1 MISILSI
8 ITPML
13 APAET
18 VLAALSTDWGKY
30 VGHFIIDVL
39 ATLATLYAQR
49 FFTLP
54 WHRFLVWLVLSIF
67 VTVSTVNLVG

>member
-1 MISILSI
+1 M
-8 ITPML
+8 
-13 APAET
+13 PASPET
-18 VLAALSTDWGKY
+18 VLAALSTDFDKY

-49 FFTLP
+49 FFTRP
-54 WHRFLVWLVLSIF
+54 SHRFLIWLLLSIV